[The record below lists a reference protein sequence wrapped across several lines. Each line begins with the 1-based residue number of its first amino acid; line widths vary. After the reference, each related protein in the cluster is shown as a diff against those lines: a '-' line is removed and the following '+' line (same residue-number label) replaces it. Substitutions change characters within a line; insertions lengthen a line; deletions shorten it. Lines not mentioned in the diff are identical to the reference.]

1 MFARAHRFHDRE
13 KLPSKCFAGPSCT
26 LCRALQRQSARR
38 GSSSEEPTDA
48 ESVARTTMKKES
60 ASRTA
65 SKKGKQ
71 KPPRPP
77 SEPTPEQ
84 RYRMLVRQLQTREL
98 TPEDYDLLLTLDEF
112 VAKKNV
118 LSAEAARGALVERPA
133 EAGEEC
139 AMCLETFEESATTA
153 ALPCCSRPFHRTC
166 LTAWLTEGKSS
177 CPWCQCSVCEP

>member
-1 MFARAHRFHDRE
+1 
-13 KLPSKCFAGPSCT
+13 
-26 LCRALQRQSARR
+26 
-38 GSSSEEPTDA
+38 
-48 ESVARTTMKKES
+48 
-60 ASRTA
+60 
-65 SKKGKQ
+65 
-71 KPPRPP
+71 
-77 SEPTPEQ
+77 
-84 RYRMLVRQLQTREL
+84 MLVRQLQTREL

-139 AMCLETFEESATTA
+139 AMCLETLEESATTA

>member
-26 LCRALQRQSARR
+26 LCRALQRQTARR
-38 GSSSEEPTDA
+38 GSTSEPAEAERTDQ
-48 ESVARTTMKKES
+48 
-60 ASRTA
+60 SRVGQLPDA
-65 SKKGKQ
+65 AGKKGKTGKK

-118 LSAEAARGALVERPA
+118 LSAEAAAHALLERLA

-139 AMCLETFEESATTA
+139 AMCLETFEESVPTA

-166 LTAWLTEGKSS
+166 LTAWLTEGKSA

>member
-26 LCRALQRQSARR
+26 LCRALQRQTGRR
-38 GSSSEEPTDA
+38 SSTSEPT
-48 ESVARTTMKKES
+48 KK
-60 ASRTA
+60 
-65 SKKGKQ
+65 

-139 AMCLETFEESATTA
+139 AMCLETFEEAAPTA
-153 ALPCCSRPFHRTC
+153 ALPCCSRPFHRKCITS
-166 LTAWLTEGKSS
+166 WLTEGKSA

>member
-26 LCRALQRQSARR
+26 LCRALQRQSARH
-38 GSSSEEPTDA
+38 GSTSEGPAEA
-48 ESVARTTMKKES
+48 ESVARTAM
-60 ASRTA
+60 
-65 SKKGKQ
+65 KKGKK

-153 ALPCCSRPFHRTC
+153 ALPCCSRPVHRTC